1 MELYENRQ
9 CEKIK
14 GLTNDANDVSISEH
28 IVLIKEVRTTT

>member
-14 GLTNDANDVSISEH
+14 GLTNDANDVSFSDLG
-28 IVLIKEVRTTT
+28 VYTNQ